1 MTIQQK
7 LEQIEAALAQA
18 LVQYRDPAELYDPV
32 HYVLSAGGK
41 RIRPLLVLLATEA
54 VGGETTDAMNAA
66 LAIEMLHNFTLVHDD
81 IMDRS
86 SLRRGRATAHI
97 QFDENS
103 AILSGDVIV
112 GIASKLLSAS
122 AQHSHNPSAVFE
134 VFSQGFIDVCEG
146 QALDVAFT
154 KRTDVHP
161 DEYFGMIERKT
172 ARLLETSVHIGA
184 LVGNGDLQHT
194 NALRTFARDIGLA
207 FQMQDDILDVEGS
220 HGFGKT
226 PGGDLIE
233 GKRTW
238 LMLRAHEKATDTPEF
253 HELVQTFFLHN
264 GIAPSQVDRMRAHL
278 VQSGVLAEGTAMVEK
293 LTEEA
298 FVHLHKLPDSTARQQ
313 LEELATTLM
322 ERTT

>member
-1 MTIQQK
+1 MTIQLT
-7 LEQIEAALAQA
+7 LEQIEQA
-18 LVQYRDPAELYDPV
+18 LTQVLDRYRHPAELYDPV

-41 RIRPLLVLLATEA
+41 RIRPLLVLLATDA
-54 VGGETTDAMNAA
+54 VGGNSTDAMNAA
-66 LAIEMLHNFTLVHDD
+66 IAIEMLHNFTLVHDD

-97 QFDENS
+97 QYGENA

-112 GIASKLLSAS
+112 GIATQLLSSS
-122 AQHSHNPSAVFE
+122 AQHSHNPSAVFD

-154 KRTDVHP
+154 KRTDIHP
-161 DEYFGMIERKT
+161 DEYFDMIERKT

-238 LMLRAHEKATDTPEF
+238 LMLRAREKATNNPEF
-253 HELVQTFFLHN
+253 HDLVQAFFSQN
-264 GIAPSQVDRMRAHL
+264 GIAPSQVDQMRTHL
-278 VQSGVLAEGTAMVEK
+278 VQAGVLAEGTAMVEK

-298 FVHLHKLPDSTARQQ
+298 FVHLHKLPDTLARQQ